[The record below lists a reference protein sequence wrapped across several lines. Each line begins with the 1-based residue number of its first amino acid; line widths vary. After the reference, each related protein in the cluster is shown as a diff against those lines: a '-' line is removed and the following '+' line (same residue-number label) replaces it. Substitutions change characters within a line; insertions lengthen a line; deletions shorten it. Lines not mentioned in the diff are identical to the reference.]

1 MSAQKLMIIALVAL
15 AVIFLITLGIGGCH
29 GSGTPSPNRAGFV
42 GGLKGLQGKRF
53 LEIGDKASANP
64 PSCGVPGAQTLTVN
78 GTCVITFEKRAF
90 FRKSTR
96 VVLRPNRPMRVII
109 APNDGP
115 LQDVQL
121 PEDGDFC
128 FASAVNHSG
137 GTMTL
142 TSPPGTTTV
151 ALLREGC
158 PE

>member
-29 GSGTPSPNRAGFV
+29 GSGTPNPNRAGFV
-42 GGLKGLQGKRF
+42 GALKGLQGKRF

-64 PSCGVPGAQTLTVN
+64 PSCGVPGANTLTFN
-78 GTCVITFEKRAF
+78 GTCVITFDKRAF
-90 FRKSTR
+90 FRRSTR
-96 VVLRPNRPMRVII
+96 VVLQPNRPMRVVI

-115 LQDVQL
+115 RQDVQL

-142 TSPPGTTTV
+142 TSPPGNTTV
-151 ALLREGC
+151 ALLRQGC